1 MNNQKGI
8 INTNNRI
15 FDIIKGAIVTIVGT
29 GWYNGETWYIT
40 KECGDIPAVFVDDY
54 KEVA

>member
-1 MNNQKGI
+1 MKNQQGI

-54 KEVA
+54 EEVA